1 MCLVNDL
8 HDHRM
13 IGYHQ
18 GHGLDIIVGLNGIS
32 SHRDVVY
39 FDGLVRLREVN
50 DKICR
55 LLYLFNPKNQFKSS
69 IGFLEQ
75 QIKHN
80 TKSTQKKKEQKAQQ
94 GGDIVVCEN
103 CR

>member
-1 MCLVNDL
+1 
-8 HDHRM
+8 M

-18 GHGLDIIVGLNGIS
+18 GHGLDVTIGLNGINC
-32 SHRDVVY
+32 HRDVVY

-55 LLYLFNPKNQFKSS
+55 LLYLFTPDNQFKSS

-75 QIKHN
+75 QIMHGAWGARYGIV
-80 TKSTQKKKEQKAQQ
+80 QMAHR